1 MARLLTFISNRPDV
15 GVRAIE
21 QDKRHL
27 SVKVRTGVV
36 PGWGVGFYQAG
47 EILLKRRPIDD
58 RPVIDLAPI
67 TKDLRADILLT
78 HVRAGTV
85 GAPRTENT
93 HPFRYRQWLFAQTGT
108 VDAFQAIR
116 GRTLESL
123 PAFLA
128 RDVKGDTDS
137 ELIFHLFL
145 SFLHDMGHLD
155 RPAVDAASARSALS
169 ACVSLVDRLCAEQGA
184 APSALNL
191 VVTCPDYVLALH
203 AGAKMAHRV
212 YTGRHDME
220 RLLSDGGLTKTR
232 TPEDSRSRLTLLASD
247 FDDDQVPPGWT
258 SVPERAIVTLTRTDD
273 PLVEA
278 LQ

>member
-21 QDKRHL
+21 LEKRHL
-27 SVKVRTGVV
+27 SVHLKAGVT
-36 PGWGVGFYQAG
+36 PGWGVGFYHAA

-58 RPVIDLAPI
+58 RPELDLASI
-67 TKDLRADILLT
+67 TKDIRADILVT
-78 HVRAGTV
+78 HVRSATV

-108 VDAFQAIR
+108 VDSISALR
-116 GRTLESL
+116 GRILESL

-155 RPAVDAASARSALS
+155 RPTTDAASARTALS
-169 ACVSLVDRLCAEQGA
+169 SCVSLVDRLVAEQGA
-184 APSALNL
+184 GPSALNL
-191 VVTCPDYVLALH
+191 VLTSSDYVLALH
-203 AGAKMAHRV
+203 GGAKMGYRV
-212 YTGRHDME
+212 YSGRHDMD
-220 RLLSDGGLTKTR
+220 RLLTDGGLHPSR
-232 TPEDSRSRLTLLASD
+232 TPEAKSRLTLLASD
-247 FDDDQVPPGWT
+247 FDDDQLPPGWT

-273 PLVEA
+273 PQVESF
-278 LQ
+278 

>member
-15 GVRAIE
+15 GVRAIDLE
-21 QDKRHL
+21 KRHL
-27 SVKVRTGVV
+27 GVHVKPGVT

-67 TKDLRADILLT
+67 TKDVRADILLL
-78 HVRAGTV
+78 HVRSATI

-108 VDAFQAIR
+108 VESFSQVR

-123 PAFLA
+123 PVFLA

-155 RPAVDAASARSALS
+155 RPATDAASARSALS
-169 ACVSLVDRLCAEQGA
+169 ASVALVDRLCAEQGA

-203 AGAKMAHRV
+203 GGARMAYRV
-212 YTGRHDME
+212 YAGRQEME

-232 TPEDSRSRLTLLASD
+232 APEESRSRLTVLASD
-247 FDDDQVPPGWT
+247 FDDDQPPPGWT
-258 SVPERAIVTLTRTDD
+258 SVPERAIVTLTRTDA
-273 PLVEA
+273 PQVETF
-278 LQ
+278 

>member
-15 GVRAIE
+15 GVRAIDLE
-21 QDKRHL
+21 KRHL
-27 SVKVRTGVV
+27 GVHVKPGVT

-47 EILLKRRPIDD
+47 EMLLKRRPIDD

-67 TKDLRADILLT
+67 TKDVRADILVL
-78 HVRAGTV
+78 HVRSATI

-108 VDAFQAIR
+108 VESFSQVR

-155 RPAVDAASARSALS
+155 RPTTDAASARSALS
-169 ACVSLVDRLCAEQGA
+169 ASLALVDRLCAEQGA

-203 AGAKMAHRV
+203 GGARMAYRV
-212 YTGRHDME
+212 YAGRQEME

-232 TPEDSRSRLTLLASD
+232 APEESRSRLTVLASD
-247 FDDDQVPPGWT
+247 FDDDQPPPGWT

-273 PLVEA
+273 PQVETF
-278 LQ
+278 

>member
-1 MARLLTFISNRPDV
+1 MARLLAFISNRPDV
-15 GVRAIE
+15 GARAIE
-21 QDKRHL
+21 LEKRHL
-27 SVKVRTGVV
+27 TVHVRSGIT

-67 TKDLRADILLT
+67 TKDIRADILLA
-78 HVRAGTV
+78 HVRSATI

-108 VDAFQAIR
+108 MDSFATLR
-116 GRTLESL
+116 GRIVDSL

-128 RDVKGDTDS
+128 RNVKGDTDS

-155 RPAVDAASARSALS
+155 RPTVEPASTRAALS
-169 ACVSLVDRLCAEQGA
+169 SCVALVDRLCAEQGA
-184 APSALNL
+184 GPSSLNL
-191 VVTCPDYVLALH
+191 MVTCADYVIAMH
-203 AGAKMAHRV
+203 GGAKMAYRA

-220 RLLSDGGLTKTR
+220 RLLSDGGLHKSR
-232 TPEDSRSRLTLLASD
+232 THEDAKSRLTLLASD
-247 FDDDQVPPGWT
+247 FDDDQPPPGWT
-258 SVPERAIVTLTRTDD
+258 PIPERAIVTLTRTDD
-273 PLVEA
+273 PLVES
-278 LQ
+278 LH

>member
-15 GVRAIE
+15 GARAIE
-21 QDKRHL
+21 LEKRYL
-27 SVKVRTGVV
+27 GVRVKAGVT
-36 PGWGVGFYQAG
+36 PGWGVGFYQSG

-58 RPVIDLAPI
+58 RPELDLAAI
-67 TKDLRADILLT
+67 TKDIRADILVT
-78 HVRAGTV
+78 HVRSATI

-108 VDAFQAIR
+108 VDSFAALR
-116 GRTLESL
+116 GRILESL
-123 PAFLA
+123 PTFLA

-155 RPAVDAASARSALS
+155 RPSVDAVSARSALS
-169 ACVSLVDRLCAEQGA
+169 SSVSLVDRLCAEQGA

-203 AGAKMAHRV
+203 NGGKMAYRG
-212 YTGRHDME
+212 YSGRHDME
-220 RLLSDGGLTKTR
+220 RLLSDGGLHK
-232 TPEDSRSRLTLLASD
+232 SRPHEEAKSRLTVLGAD

-258 SVPERAIVTLTRTDD
+258 SVAERAIVTLTRTDE
-273 PLVEA
+273 PQVESF
-278 LQ
+278 